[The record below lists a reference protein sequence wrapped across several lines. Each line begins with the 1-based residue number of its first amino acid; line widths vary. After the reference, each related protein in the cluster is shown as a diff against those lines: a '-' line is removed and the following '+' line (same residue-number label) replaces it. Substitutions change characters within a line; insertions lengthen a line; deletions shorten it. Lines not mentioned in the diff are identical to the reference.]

1 MTWLLLRQRL
11 GTQHPGPARQPGL
24 GLKVRGSGHTFSPVP
39 AALLHPPGPAGES
52 WTAGM
57 LLRNACCGHAPL
69 VSLEGLSLYLIL
81 AAPSPGIWLLWSS

>member
-39 AALLHPPGPAGES
+39 AALLHPRAPQVRAGQQGCCSVMPA
-52 WTAGM
+52 ADM
-57 LLRNACCGHAPL
+57 LLWCP
-69 VSLEGLSLYLIL
+69 
-81 AAPSPGIWLLWSS
+81 